1 MTLKEEA
8 YEIIEKFG
16 ENELRAFITLFQ
28 KDSVPQLENTDKVK
42 GIYTIC
48 DCLELMGSKE
58 PFLYRE
64 FVTEDL
70 SKRGNI
76 AFEQLRELIFY
87 LVREKVVD
95 TFNED
100 RLDCLVNE
108 KGY

>member
-58 PFLYRE
+58 PFLYDNR
-64 FVTEDL
+64 VTEEL
-70 SKRGNI
+70 SKSGNK
-76 AFEQLRELIFY
+76 AFNQLRSLIFY

-95 TFNED
+95 KFNED

>member
-8 YEIIEKFG
+8 YEIIEKFD

-28 KDSVPQLENTDKVK
+28 KDSVQQLENTDKAK
-42 GIYTIC
+42 EIYTIC

-58 PFLYRE
+58 PFLYDNR
-64 FVTEDL
+64 VTEEL
-70 SKRGNI
+70 SKSGNK
-76 AFEQLRELIFY
+76 AFNQLRSLIFY

-95 TFNED
+95 KFNED
-100 RLDCLVNE
+100 RLDYLVNE